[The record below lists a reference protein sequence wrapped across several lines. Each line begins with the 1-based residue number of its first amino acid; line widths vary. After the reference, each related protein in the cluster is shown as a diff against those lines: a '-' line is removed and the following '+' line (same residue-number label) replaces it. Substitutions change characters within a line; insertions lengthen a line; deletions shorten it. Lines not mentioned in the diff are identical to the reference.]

1 MTLDIAMGG
10 SINIVFHLLA
20 AAQEA
25 EIDFIMSDIDKF
37 FRKVSQLCKVASS
50 IQKYY
55 MEDVHRVGG
64 VIGIFGEL
72 DRAGLLNRDVK
83 NVFGLTLS

>member
-1 MTLDIAMGG
+1 
-10 SINIVFHLLA
+10 
-20 AAQEA
+20 
-25 EIDFIMSDIDKF
+25 
-37 FRKVSQLCKVASS
+37 
-50 IQKYY
+50 
-55 MEDVHRVGG
+55 MEDVYRVGG